1 MPLLHYHQHQ
11 LHYEQYGQ
19 GPKLLFCLHGIAGRG
34 KLFEQVTKPMWED
47 YTILS
52 LDLPFH
58 GDTVW
63 EAELYDDVQIAEIL
77 QLLMQ
82 QQGQRQYS
90 IMVHSMGG
98 RVLLGILPHLAHQI
112 QRLYLFS
119 PGGFQYVFTGSRIW
133 WPLAA
138 RRWVRRRFEEP
149 EGFVKILDAVAKL
162 KLFERDFYLMLLQ
175 QVNTV
180 ARRKRLLR
188 SWASLYYFDMRV
200 TKKHRALLEQ
210 YQIPIHFFYGD
221 RDSITPVRHARQF
234 MKKYPNATLEIV
246 SGDHFFVK
254 EDLVVPFK
262 VWYEQQNFE

>member
-1 MPLLHYHQHQ
+1 M
-11 LHYEQYGQ
+11 
-19 GPKLLFCLHGIAGRG
+19 
-34 KLFEQVTKPMWED
+34 FEQVTKPMWED

-63 EAELYDDVQIAEIL
+63 EDEWYDDLQIAEIL

-82 QQGQRQYS
+82 QEGHSQYS

-98 RVLLGILPHLAHQI
+98 RVLLGLLPHLAHQI

-133 WPLAA
+133 WPLGA

-149 EGFVKILDAVAKL
+149 EGFVKILDAVARM

-188 SWASLYYFDMRV
+188 SWVSLYYFDMRV
-200 TKKHRALLEQ
+200 TKKHRTLLEQ
-210 YQIPIHFFYGD
+210 HQIPIHFFYGD
-221 RDSITPVRHARQF
+221 RDRITPVRHARHF

-254 EDLVVPFK
+254 EDLVAPFK
-262 VWYEQQNFE
+262 LWYEQQNFE